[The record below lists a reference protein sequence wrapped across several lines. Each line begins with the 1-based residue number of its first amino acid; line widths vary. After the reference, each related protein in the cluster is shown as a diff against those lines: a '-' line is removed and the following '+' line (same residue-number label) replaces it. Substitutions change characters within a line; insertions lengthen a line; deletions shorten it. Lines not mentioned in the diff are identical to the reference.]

1 MENKKE
7 RSVYRADSAKALSV
21 LSEELAKEH
30 PHQTLLF
37 RGQNNLF
44 PSVRS
49 GRARCEGQFN
59 HNVDHCWSVVAGYVI
74 GSSDQ
79 EDTCHLRK
87 AVLQHYGFVTEYVD
101 LTSDIHIAAWFAL
114 NEYQF
119 KDIVWAGGPPR
130 RFKQVRYAPRKQG
143 KGYVLVLAVPHDQ
156 LSAEPPNLF
165 DVSNIPTLI
174 RPARQKAW
182 LMLDRAASH
191 DPNAFWVA
199 TIEID
204 CKHVTIHLTTS
215 ELFPSTEDD
224 PGYRALL
231 SFPFVQAQ
239 SSLLESE
246 GSDSATEIHRVL
258 LKNAIPYFATRSID
272 APEYV
277 NEFGHGYYDHKWQ
290 DSTLLE
296 PPPMQNWFRWS
307 FRLQERYARV
317 NGDIG
322 NAKKIS
328 IAPSAYERLA
338 DKNSQT
344 TLGWPNMGAQDLLFT
359 YAQYA
364 YDKVDDM
371 TWPFVGVWLHKDN
384 ELILEHPVTADFDK
398 LNVHAG
404 HAYSLREGELVR
416 RDFEGAC
423 KCNDPASHDTRVRSL
438 LTLDSHLD
446 RERIIL
452 LPHPMNLKNCYI
464 AL

>member
-1 MENKKE
+1 MQNMKE
-7 RSVYRADSAKALSV
+7 RSMYKADSKKALSV
-21 LSEELAKEH
+21 LSEELAKEY
-30 PHQTLLF
+30 PNQILLF

-49 GRARCEGQFN
+49 GRARYEGQFN
-59 HNVDHCWSVVAGYVI
+59 HNVDHCWSVVAGYII

-79 EDTCHLRK
+79 EDTRHLRK

-130 RFKQVRYAPRKQG
+130 RFKQVRYTPRKQG
-143 KGYVLVLAVPHDQ
+143 KGYVIVMAVPHDH
-156 LSAEPPNLF
+156 LSAEPRNLF
-165 DVSNIPTLI
+165 DVSNILNLI
-174 RPARQKAW
+174 RPARQQAW
-182 LMLDRAASH
+182 LMLDRAPSH
-191 DPNAFWVA
+191 DPNAFWAA

-204 CKHVTIHLTTS
+204 CEDVRIPMTTS

-258 LKNAIPYFATRSID
+258 LKNSIPYFATRSID

-290 DSTLLE
+290 DSTLFE
-296 PPPMQNWFRWS
+296 PPSMQNWFRWS
-307 FRLQERYARV
+307 FRLQNRYV
-317 NGDIG
+317 GLNGDIG

-328 IAPSAYERLA
+328 VAPNAHEILA
-338 DKNSQT
+338 SKDFQA
-344 TLGWPNMGAQDLLFT
+344 TLGWPDIGAEDLLFT
-359 YAQYA
+359 YSQHA

-371 TWPFVGVWLHKDN
+371 TWPFRGVWLHRDQ
-384 ELILEHPVTADFDK
+384 ELILEHPVTADVDK

-404 HAYSLREGELVR
+404 HAYILREGELVR
-416 RDFEGAC
+416 RSFEGAC
-423 KCNDPASHDTRVRSL
+423 QCDAPATHDTRVRSML
-438 LTLDSHLD
+438 SLNSHLD